1 MIKTSTG
8 PSSGR
13 KCSAINSVAIDLAT
27 EISFQVTT
35 AIGDSERSRL
45 IAQEKLSPQ
54 VWPMLSDQLCRQQ
67 PATLPRRNFHLSRA
81 AADSG
86 RVRSS
91 RCCGA
96 AGYQLTIIDW
106 QVFVSAPAYATSIQ
120 TQLGALLWCAPIA
133 RRDAF
138 HRKMRFQ

>member
-86 RVRSS
+86 QSE
-91 RCCGA
+91 A
-96 AGYQLTIIDW
+96 AAAA
-106 QVFVSAPAYATSIQ
+106 AP
-120 TQLGALLWCAPIA
+120 LGIS
-133 RRDAF
+133 
-138 HRKMRFQ
+138 